1 MTQYWLGLDCG
12 GSWLKAGLYDR
23 EGREAGVQRLP
34 LCALSPQPGWAER
47 DMAELWQ
54 CCTAVIRAL
63 LTHSGVSG
71 EQIVGIGISA
81 QGKGLFLLDKNDKP
95 LGNAIL
101 SSDRRAMEI
110 VRRWQEDGIPE
121 KLYPLTRQT
130 LWTGHPVSLL
140 RWLKEHEP
148 ERYAQ
153 IGCVMMTHDYLR
165 WCLTGVKGCEESN
178 ISESNLYNMSR
189 GEYDPCLTDWLGI
202 AEINHALP
210 PVVGSAKICGEI
222 TAQTTVLTGLKAG
235 TPVVGGLFDVVST
248 ALCAGLE
255 DEFTLNAVMGTW
267 AVTSGITHGLRDGE
281 AHPYVYGRYVNDG
294 QFIVHEASPTS
305 SGNLEWFTAQWGEI
319 SFAEINQ
326 AVASLPKAGGDL
338 FFLPFLYGSNAG
350 LEMTSGFYGMQAIH
364 TRAHLL
370 QAIVYTRENG
380 WAGNFVGR
388 SDQTR
393 DGTGI
398 YQARK

>member
-110 VRRWQEDGIPE
+110 VRRWQKDGIPE

-140 RWLKEHEP
+140 RWLKEHKP

-178 ISESNLYNMSR
+178 ISESNLYNMGR
-189 GEYDPCLTDWLGI
+189 GEYDPYLTDWLGI

-210 PVVGSAKICGEI
+210 PVVGSAEICGEI
-222 TAQTTVLTGLKAG
+222 TAQTAVLTGLKAG
-235 TPVVGGLFDVVST
+235 TPLSAACLMWFPPHSAPGSKT
-248 ALCAGLE
+248 
-255 DEFTLNAVMGTW
+255 N
-267 AVTSGITHGLRDGE
+267 
-281 AHPYVYGRYVNDG
+281 
-294 QFIVHEASPTS
+294 SPS
-305 SGNLEWFTAQWGEI
+305 
-319 SFAEINQ
+319 
-326 AVASLPKAGGDL
+326 
-338 FFLPFLYGSNAG
+338 
-350 LEMTSGFYGMQAIH
+350 M
-364 TRAHLL
+364 R
-370 QAIVYTRENG
+370 
-380 WAGNFVGR
+380 
-388 SDQTR
+388 
-393 DGTGI
+393 
-398 YQARK
+398 

>member
-110 VRRWQEDGIPE
+110 VRRWQKDGIPE

-130 LWTGHPVSLL
+130 LDRASGVAVTLA
-140 RWLKEHEP
+140 
-148 ERYAQ
+148 ER
-153 IGCVMMTHDYLR
+153 
-165 WCLTGVKGCEESN
+165 
-178 ISESNLYNMSR
+178 
-189 GEYDPCLTDWLGI
+189 
-202 AEINHALP
+202 
-210 PVVGSAKICGEI
+210 
-222 TAQTTVLTGLKAG
+222 AQTR
-235 TPVVGGLFDVVST
+235 
-248 ALCAGLE
+248 
-255 DEFTLNAVMGTW
+255 TLRANW
-267 AVTSGITHGLRDGE
+267 LRDDD
-281 AHPYVYGRYVNDG
+281 AR
-294 QFIVHEASPTS
+294 
-305 SGNLEWFTAQWGEI
+305 
-319 SFAEINQ
+319 
-326 AVASLPKAGGDL
+326 LPAL
-338 FFLPFLYGSNAG
+338 VFNRRQRL
-350 LEMTSGFYGMQAIH
+350 
-364 TRAHLL
+364 R
-370 QAIVYTRENG
+370 REQY
-380 WAGNFVGR
+380 F
-388 SDQTR
+388 
-393 DGTGI
+393 
-398 YQARK
+398 

>member
-54 CCTAVIRAL
+54 CCMAVIRAL

-71 EQIVGIGISA
+71 EQTVGIGISA

-140 RWLKEHEP
+140 RWLKEHE
-148 ERYAQ
+148 
-153 IGCVMMTHDYLR
+153 
-165 WCLTGVKGCEESN
+165 
-178 ISESNLYNMSR
+178 
-189 GEYDPCLTDWLGI
+189 
-202 AEINHALP
+202 
-210 PVVGSAKICGEI
+210 
-222 TAQTTVLTGLKAG
+222 
-235 TPVVGGLFDVVST
+235 
-248 ALCAGLE
+248 
-255 DEFTLNAVMGTW
+255 
-267 AVTSGITHGLRDGE
+267 
-281 AHPYVYGRYVNDG
+281 
-294 QFIVHEASPTS
+294 
-305 SGNLEWFTAQWGEI
+305 
-319 SFAEINQ
+319 
-326 AVASLPKAGGDL
+326 
-338 FFLPFLYGSNAG
+338 
-350 LEMTSGFYGMQAIH
+350 
-364 TRAHLL
+364 
-370 QAIVYTRENG
+370 
-380 WAGNFVGR
+380 
-388 SDQTR
+388 
-393 DGTGI
+393 
-398 YQARK
+398 

>member
-210 PVVGSAKICGEI
+210 PVVGSAEICGEI
-222 TAQTTVLTGLKAG
+222 TAQTAVLTGLKAG

-338 FFLPFLYGSNAG
+338 FSC
-350 LEMTSGFYGMQAIH
+350 
-364 TRAHLL
+364 
-370 QAIVYTRENG
+370 
-380 WAGNFVGR
+380 R
-388 SDQTR
+388 SCTAATPDSR
-393 DGTGI
+393 
-398 YQARK
+398 